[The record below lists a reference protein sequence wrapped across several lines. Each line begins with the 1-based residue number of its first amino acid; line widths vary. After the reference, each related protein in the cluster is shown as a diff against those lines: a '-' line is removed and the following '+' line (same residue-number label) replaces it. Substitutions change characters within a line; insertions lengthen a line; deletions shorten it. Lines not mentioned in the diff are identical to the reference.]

1 MAGGV
6 VKELSIFADESG
18 GQNGHSKYYAL
29 SLVFHDQSQSIAEKI
44 EKHRRGLRD
53 RGLEDIPFHAGPL
66 LTGHENYEYM
76 SVERRKAH
84 LTLFFIDFQKLPVT
98 YHTFLYRRS
107 EVGDKDAFTARMR
120 RDLVNFFFDYLE
132 FFQAYD
138 VVKIYYDNGQ
148 EMVAQALHAA
158 AEYALSK
165 NVVLYRNA
173 RASEFFLSQAAD
185 LLCTLELTAQKY
197 ACNEATR
204 TDELMFG
211 CNRAFRKN
219 YLKAIKRKRLSTAQ
233 KSHT

>member
-1 MAGGV
+1 M
-6 VKELSIFADESG
+6 KELSIFADESG

-29 SLVFHDQSQSIAEKI
+29 SLVFHDQADDIGPQIAEH
-44 EKHRRGLRD
+44 ERGLAI
-53 RGLEDIPFHAGPL
+53 RGLKNIPFHAGPIL
-66 LTGHENYEYM
+66 NGHEEYENV
-76 SVERRKAH
+76 SVDDRKSYFH
-84 LTLFFIDFQKLPVT
+84 LFFMDLQKLPVT

-107 EVGDKDAFTARMR
+107 EVGDKDAFTARMK

-132 FFQAYD
+132 FFQAYN

-148 EMVAQALHAA
+148 EMVAHALHAA

-173 RASEFFLSQAAD
+173 KASEFFLSQAAD
-185 LLCTLELTAQKY
+185 LLCTLELTAHKY
-197 ACNEATR
+197 ACNEPTR

>member
-1 MAGGV
+1 
-6 VKELSIFADESG
+6 
-18 GQNGHSKYYAL
+18 
-29 SLVFHDQSQSIAEKI
+29 
-44 EKHRRGLRD
+44 
-53 RGLEDIPFHAGPL
+53 
-66 LTGHENYEYM
+66 
-76 SVERRKAH
+76 
-84 LTLFFIDFQKLPVT
+84 
-98 YHTFLYRRS
+98 
-107 EVGDKDAFTARMR
+107 MR
-120 RDLVNFFFDYLE
+120 RNVAQAVRARLE
-132 FFQAYD
+132 YFQQFED
-138 VVKIYYDNGQ
+138 VKVYYDNGQ

-165 NVVLYRNA
+165 NVVMYRNA

-197 ACNEATR
+197 ACGEATR